1 MYSLFLKGN
10 SEFNT
15 GNTEIKLGEQGK
27 KQYVT
32 SPSLRGFW
40 HSCVCDLMPC
50 GLCCQPLQALL
61 FTLPHSQTRVGH
73 LLAHAEGWPLVC
85 SRAAGK
91 LSGAVLL
98 HTQYP
103 TIKHPFFFLIELQFS
118 PLEIHPLGPHAKM
131 GDIWGQIWNVWPTCC
146 SKATQAAFP
155 QQFWHSMVSSVPVVE
170 ADWTSGGREN
180 IP

>member
-15 GNTEIKLGEQGK
+15 DNTEIKLGEQGK

-50 GLCCQPLQALL
+50 WVVLSATAGSALHPSPLPD
-61 FTLPHSQTRVGH
+61 T
-73 LLAHAEGWPLVC
+73 
-85 SRAAGK
+85 SRAPAGTCRG
-91 LSGAVLL
+91 LTPRVLQGSWKAFRSSSAA
-98 HTQYP
+98 HSIPHYQASF
-103 TIKHPFFFLIELQFS
+103 FFFLIELQFS

-131 GDIWGQIWNVWPTCC
+131 GDVWGQI
-146 SKATQAAFP
+146 
-155 QQFWHSMVSSVPVVE
+155 
-170 ADWTSGGREN
+170 
-180 IP
+180 